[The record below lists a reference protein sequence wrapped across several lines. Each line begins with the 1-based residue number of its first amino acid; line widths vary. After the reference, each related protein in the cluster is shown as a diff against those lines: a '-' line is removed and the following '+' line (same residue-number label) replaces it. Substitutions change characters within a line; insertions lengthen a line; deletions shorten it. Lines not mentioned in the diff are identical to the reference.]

1 MDRVISMAE
10 RNTERFGTVES
21 SGQPTEA
28 VFSPDGHWVA
38 YVAQE
43 LSSRAAVYA

>member
-21 SGQPTEA
+21 SGRVGGTTISYPMAEQ
-28 VFSPDGHWVA
+28 WW
-38 YVAQE
+38 
-43 LSSRAAVYA
+43 L